1 MQPISAM
8 TQEISIRID
17 RGDIPVLTCAL
28 KIAEREALDLY
39 RRQPDLNAAF
49 AAAAQ
54 FRCLDETLNRQEIQ
68 L

>member
-1 MQPISAM
+1 MKI
-8 TQEISIRID
+8 EID
-17 RGDIPVLTCAL
+17 REDLAVLTCAL
-28 KIAEREALDLY
+28 KMARRESLDLY
-39 RRQPDLNAAF
+39 ERHPELNAAF

>member
-17 RGDIPVLTCAL
+17 RGERDALLCAL
-28 KIAEREALDLY
+28 RIGIREFKASAEKNAPAAVVRFRSLY
-39 RRQPDLNAAF
+39 
-49 AAAAQ
+49 
-54 FRCLDETLNRQEIQ
+54 ETLIRQEIQ